1 MVNLNAK
8 GRQLGKGFA
17 TSHEYLLAYARD
29 VRRCVLDAS
38 SPDAVDP
45 ADFPLEAPDGRRYRH
60 LPLRN
65 TNKKFN
71 PVTARTLHFPVY
83 GDPASGRVSA
93 TPFAGAVEIEPVFGD
108 GRPAVWRWSAPLI
121 EQRPDDLVCR
131 VIKGRRGERVDVFQ
145 KDWLHRDTEG
155 GRRKKLRTIWLAEEV
170 GSTDT
175 AVAELKAIVGHVFES
190 PKPTGLI
197 RRILQTMPA
206 DAVVLDFFAGSGTT
220 GHAVALQNVADGGT
234 RRCISVNS
242 AEPVRPGSNADLA
255 GYATV
260 ADITRARLRAV
271 ADTSVAVSRRS
282 ASAAR
287 PQPPSGGDMSDRVAL
302 VTGAS
307 SGIGE
312 ATARRLQEA
321 GFTTYAVARRVDR
334 MAGLAEEG
342 VHTFAMDVTDDASM
356 VAGVQRIIDEQGR
369 IDVLVNNAGYGSYG
383 AVEDV
388 PIDEARRQFEV
399 NVFGL
404 ARLVQLVVP
413 HMREQKSGR
422 IINISSIGGKFYE
435 PLGAWYHATKFAVEG
450 FSDSLRLELAPFGI
464 HVVIVEPG
472 PIITEWNTL
481 SRDSLVEA
489 SRGGAYEERAHRVS
503 RHHGARRHR
512 LGRQLARRGRQE
524 DRVGRHRSPPEDP
537 LPGRQGRRLDRA
549 GPPADARPRLR
560 RDDQH
565 AVPLASSSTDKP
577 VEAPEVAVERDD
589 RGAQRIAAAAM

>member
-1 MVNLNAK
+1 
-8 GRQLGKGFA
+8 
-17 TSHEYLLAYARD
+17 
-29 VRRCVLDAS
+29 
-38 SPDAVDP
+38 
-45 ADFPLEAPDGRRYRH
+45 
-60 LPLRN
+60 
-65 TNKKFN
+65 
-71 PVTARTLHFPVY
+71 
-83 GDPASGRVSA
+83 
-93 TPFAGAVEIEPVFGD
+93 
-108 GRPAVWRWSAPLI
+108 
-121 EQRPDDLVCR
+121 
-131 VIKGRRGERVDVFQ
+131 
-145 KDWLHRDTEG
+145 
-155 GRRKKLRTIWLAEEV
+155 
-170 GSTDT
+170 
-175 AVAELKAIVGHVFES
+175 
-190 PKPTGLI
+190 
-197 RRILQTMPA
+197 
-206 DAVVLDFFAGSGTT
+206 
-220 GHAVALQNVADGGT
+220 
-234 RRCISVNS
+234 
-242 AEPVRPGSNADLA
+242 
-255 GYATV
+255 
-260 ADITRARLRAV
+260 
-271 ADTSVAVSRRS
+271 
-282 ASAAR
+282 
-287 PQPPSGGDMSDRVAL
+287 MSDRVAL

-312 ATARRLQEA
+312 ATARRLRAA

-356 VAGVQRIIDEQGR
+356 VAGIHRIVAENGR

-481 SRDSLVEA
+481 ARDNLVET

-503 RHHGARRHR
+503 ANHGARRHR

-524 DRVGRHRSPPEDP
+524 DRVGRYCSPPEDP

-549 GPPADARPRLR
+549 RSPADA
-560 RDDQH
+560 
-565 AVPLASSSTDKP
+565 
-577 VEAPEVAVERDD
+577 
-589 RGAQRIAAAAM
+589 